1 VKIYDWDI
9 VWKSTT
15 LGSVT
20 VPVESEGQ
28 SGPVW
33 HTLDSSSGQVI
44 DFYILTWF
52 QKMAFSLIFWY
63 FYVLT
68 GVSSY

>member
-33 HTLDSSSGQVI
+33 HTLDSSSGQVT
-44 DFYILTWF
+44 DFYEITWF
-52 QKMAFSLIFWY
+52 AKMAFSF
-63 FYVLT
+63 
-68 GVSSY
+68 